1 MYKIDEEELHKL
13 AVLFMDLN
21 PSKEPLSLDEY
32 MSKVSY
38 RLDQRTKD
46 LGYHILSMFSNDVEY

>member
-1 MYKIDEEELHKL
+1 MYKIDEEELHEL

-32 MSKVSY
+32 MNKVSH

-46 LGYHILSMFSNDVEY
+46 LGCHILRMFFNDVEQ